1 MKEAKS
7 LRYWYRKKYNLPSTD
22 PRYLEMTD
30 IEIEAE
36 YLMAQ
41 YTTVLDEG
49 REPSLDEFETVEV
62 DKALEDWANEDD
74 ELLDVLKSR
83 DDTGS
88 WEEVNFD
95 GN

>member
-1 MKEAKS
+1 
-7 LRYWYRKKYNLPSTD
+7 
-22 PRYLEMTD
+22 MTD